1 MRGSGRWPGSEKD
14 QVRRVT
20 GCTRDSVGCT
30 GGLRMLS
37 FVCWAEAVSRQERGP
52 WQQSGTRRAAA
63 DPVSEVP
70 GRCDILLRSAGT
82 AGAIRK
88 ERAAGSQRDRF
99 RVMRST
105 GAGGRWRA
113 RQRPESKST
122 PRLAVSLDVESS
134 LLVTVPVESVE
145 GEQDASTSR
154 SWRGRF
160 LRLCLAS
167 PCTRISLSSA
177 ACSAHT
183 ATAVHE

>member
-1 MRGSGRWPGSEKD
+1 MAAARRSASGSRPG
-14 QVRRVT
+14 
-20 GCTRDSVGCT
+20 
-30 GGLRMLS
+30 
-37 FVCWAEAVSRQERGP
+37 ERGA
-52 WQQSGTRRAAA
+52 GRR
-63 DPVSEVP
+63 
-70 GRCDILLRSAGT
+70 DILLRSAGT
-82 AGAIRK
+82 AGDLRK
-88 ERAAGSQRDRF
+88 KQEAGSQRDGF

-113 RQRPESKST
+113 RQRPESSST
-122 PRLAVSLDVESS
+122 PRLAVGLGVESS
-134 LLVTVPVESVE
+134 LFVTVPVESVE

-177 ACSAHT
+177 ACSAQT